1 MGNMEDDKLK
11 KLDSEVDDLLA
22 EMRGILGGE
31 EEPAARP
38 EPKPEPK
45 PEPEPS
51 RSPSPSVR
59 PRRRRTV
66 TR

>member
-1 MGNMEDDKLK
+1 MEDDKLK

-38 EPKPEPK
+38 EPKPEP
-45 PEPEPS
+45 PEPPS